1 VPQEEDAPPDPAGG
15 GRPPGGAAGGGA
27 AGGGSPARGPRL
39 PGAPPW
45 DTADLPVTA
54 AGLPLRTA
62 KPVRPAAGVQGTP
75 THPPWETA
83 EFPASAVRL
92 PGPVAGRPTAPPAGP
107 VAGSGPPVPP
117 ARLRA
122 DPVAWLI
129 ALTAFAAYAVISVF
143 RYLRLQPGSW
153 DLGIYTE
160 YVRQVAHLHAPV
172 VPIRSPGFNLLGDHF
187 QPIVAVLAPFF
198 RVFPSPVTLLVAQ
211 ALLTA
216 VSVVPVC
223 RAARA
228 LASTGVSRVVG
239 IAYAASWGLQQMI
252 IFDFHEI
259 AFAVPLLACSLSAL
273 VRGRVRAA
281 VWWAL
286 PLVLVKED
294 QGFTV
299 AAIGLLMLG
308 AALSGSRGLR
318 HRAQPA
324 ASGWAWAAAGGLLL
338 VWGVAWSAAEILVI
352 IPHFSAAHH
361 YQYWQDGG
369 VIGPGGRPF
378 STRGLLTQFG
388 HAGTR
393 KLRTLALAGLPV
405 AFLALGSP
413 LAVAAAPNLLLRFL
427 STNSYYWGAN
437 YHYNATLMPIV
448 FLAAVDTMARFQAR
462 AARRAAAEGAG
473 AAWGAGAAA
482 GAGKGRPARSRVPS
496 CAAALMLVIAAG
508 LAVRQPLAGLWHP
521 QTYVISPHV
530 RAEDAAIARVPAGT
544 TVEATLSM
552 VAPLA
557 ARDDTSWIGTV
568 GIREPQYLVFDSTSS
583 GWSPLPASPPLRFEE
598 ERHPGTVYRQIF
610 EVSGVYVFRRTWPT
624 G

>member
-1 VPQEEDAPPDPAGG
+1 
-15 GRPPGGAAGGGA
+15 
-27 AGGGSPARGPRL
+27 
-39 PGAPPW
+39 
-45 DTADLPVTA
+45 
-54 AGLPLRTA
+54 
-62 KPVRPAAGVQGTP
+62 VQGTP

-83 EFPASAVRL
+83 DFPASAVRAL
-92 PGPVAGRPTAPPAGP
+92 GPAAARPVTAPA
-107 VAGSGPPVPP
+107 SGPAATSGIPAQP
-117 ARLRA
+117 ARRPA

-129 ALTAFAAYAVISVF
+129 ALAAFAAYGTISVF

-160 YVRQVAHLHAPV
+160 YLRQVAHLHAPV

-187 QPIVAVLAPFF
+187 QPIVALLAPFF
-198 RVFPSPVTLLVAQ
+198 RVFPSPVTLLAAQ

-216 VSVVPVC
+216 ISVVPVC

-228 LASTGVSRVVG
+228 LAGTGVSRAIG

-259 AFAVPLLACSLSAL
+259 AFAVPLVACSLSAL

-308 AALSGSRGLR
+308 AAVSGSRGLR

-324 ASGWAWAAAGGLLL
+324 ASAWAWAGAGGLLI
-338 VWGVAWSAAEILVI
+338 VWGVAWSALEILVI
-352 IPHFSAAHH
+352 IPHFSLAHH

-378 STRGLLTQFG
+378 SVHGLLGQFG
-388 HAGTR
+388 HAGTV
-393 KLRTLALAGLPV
+393 KLRTLAMVGLPV

-413 LAVAAAPNLLLRFL
+413 LAVAALPSLLLRFL
-427 STNSYYWGAN
+427 STNSYYWGTHW
-437 YHYNATLMPIV
+437 HYNATLMPIV
-448 FLAAVDTMARFQAR
+448 FIAAVDTMGRFQAR
-462 AARRAAAEGAG
+462 AARRAQAAQ
-473 AAWGAGAAA
+473 GAAA
-482 GAGKGRPARSRVPS
+482 AGGAGKARPARSRVPRYG
-496 CAAALMLVIAAG
+496 AALMLVIAGG
-508 LAVRQPLAGLWHP
+508 LAARQPLAGLWHP

-530 RAEDAAIARVPAGT
+530 RAEDAAIARVPPGT
-544 TVEATLSM
+544 TVEATLAM

-557 ARDDTSWIGTV
+557 ARDDTSWVGTV
-568 GIREPQYLVFDSTSS
+568 GIHAPHYLVFDSTSS
-583 GWSPLPASPPLRFEE
+583 GWSTLPASPPLRFEE

-610 EVSGVYVFRRTWPT
+610 KVSGVYVFRRIWPT